1 MLKVHTRDGRTVRVD
16 LEDRAASQAWL
27 QRLRDP
33 VFQAEVTGLTISH
46 RGVSYSL
53 PRPKGFDPILFSAEL
68 VAAEQERRIKGG
80 ERLVCQAGEVR
91 AVVMVHREQ
100 RAARV
105 TLFRIGKARYIPP
118 PRID

>member
-16 LEDRAASQAWL
+16 LEDRKSSASWL

-33 VFQAEVTGLTISH
+33 AFQGEITGLTLSH

-53 PRPKGFDPILFSAEL
+53 PRPRGFDAIMYQAEL
-68 VAAEQERRIKGG
+68 IAAEPERRIKGG

-91 AVVMVHREQ
+91 AAIMVHREQ

-105 TLFRIGKARYIPP
+105 TLFRIGKPRYTPE
-118 PRID
+118 PR